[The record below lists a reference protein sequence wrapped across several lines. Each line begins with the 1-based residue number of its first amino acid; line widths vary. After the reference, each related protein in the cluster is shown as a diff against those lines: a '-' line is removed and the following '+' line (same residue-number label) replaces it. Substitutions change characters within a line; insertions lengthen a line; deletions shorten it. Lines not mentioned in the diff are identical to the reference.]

1 MNRWYQARALHLF
14 VLFCSVASLSGLAA
28 QTVRDADN
36 SEIDVEA
43 LRARSS
49 EHSEEAARLVAHLR
63 SETAKQSDAAV
74 ATATQASANLE
85 RLGGTSLP
93 AGAKGAGAGTVD
105 FDEVIKGASAQLKA
119 ERGAPMLMVFASL
132 SMPPKSLK
140 ALIEDTAK
148 SGGVVLFR
156 GFPGNDMKQ
165 FATRLGRVIDD
176 KMLFGNVG
184 IDPRLFRAYG
194 VQAVPTYVVSSSDFD
209 VCDGL
214 DCTTVTPPFD
224 TVVGNVSLDYALS
237 TFVEGRGPGAAV
249 ASTALAQLRRSR

>member
-74 ATATQASANLE
+74 AAMQASANLE
-85 RLGGTSLP
+85 RLGGTRLP
-93 AGAKGAGAGTVD
+93 AGATGVGAVD
-105 FDEVIKGASAQLKA
+105 FDEVIKGASAHLKA

-156 GFPGNDMKQ
+156 GFPGNNMKT
-165 FATRLGRVIDD
+165 FATKLGRVIDD
-176 KMLFGNVG
+176 KTLFGNVG

-214 DCTTVTPPFD
+214 DCKSVTPPFD
-224 TVVGNVSLDYALS
+224 HMVGNVTLDYALS

-249 ASTALAQLRRSR
+249 AGTALAQLRRSR